1 MGRHSIRLT
10 SIAKHL
16 KVPNFAIEAQIE
28 KPPSTIAADLKR
40 GNGHHT
46 FIGGR

>member
-1 MGRHSIRLT
+1 MGRHYIGLT
-10 SIAKHL
+10 STAKYL

>member
-1 MGRHSIRLT
+1 MKKVIVLLAFM
-10 SIAKHL
+10 IA
-16 KVPNFAIEAQIE
+16 NFAIEAQIE

-40 GNGHHT
+40 GNGHYT